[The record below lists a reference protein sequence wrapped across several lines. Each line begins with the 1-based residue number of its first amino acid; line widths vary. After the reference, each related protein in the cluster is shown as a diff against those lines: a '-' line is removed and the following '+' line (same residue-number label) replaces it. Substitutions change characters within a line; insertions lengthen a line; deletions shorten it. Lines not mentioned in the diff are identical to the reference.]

1 MLPRLSDWVRLYI
14 GPAQTVLVRRQRG
27 FRALVTIRRETFA
40 SEFDALLVAVR
51 SELALLPARTP
62 VHVILSN
69 HLVRFVLVPFSP
81 QVVGTAA
88 LAAVARQ
95 AFRHVHGPAADDWA
109 VSVSAVGERVRV
121 AAAVD
126 GRIRQGIIDAAR
138 SAGVHIGAIDPLL
151 MDGFNTARPHLLAS
165 GWFATVEPA
174 RVTLLR
180 TVDGEWARVVSAR
193 CDGDWR
199 STIRQ
204 LAEREAPWVEPGG
217 DTFCQVA
224 EYAID
229 DAEAPDHPVQRV
241 ISLMPSSMREAA

>member
-1 MLPRLSDWVRLYI
+1 MLPRLSDSARLYI
-14 GPAQTVLVRRQRG
+14 GPAQTVLVQNHRG
-27 FRALVTIRRETFA
+27 LHARVAVRRETF
-40 SEFDALLVAVR
+40 EPEVDGLLVAVR
-51 SELALLPARTP
+51 SELASLPSRTP

-69 HLVRFVLVPFSP
+69 HLVRYVLVPFSP
-81 QVVGTAA
+81 QVVGTVA
-88 LAAVARQ
+88 LGTVARQ

-109 VSVSAVGERVRV
+109 VSVSAVGERTRV

-126 GRIRQGIIDAAR
+126 QHLMQGIIDAGR
-138 SAGVHIGAIDPLL
+138 SAGVHISAIDPLL
-151 MDGFNTARPHLLAS
+151 MDGYNAARPHLFAS
-165 GWFATVEPA
+165 GWFATVEPG

-193 CDGDWR
+193 CNADWR

-204 LAEREAPWVEPGG
+204 LADREAPWVEPGS

-229 DAEAPDHPVQRV
+229 DAESSVQPVQRV
-241 ISLMPSSMREAA
+241 ISLVPSSMPEAA